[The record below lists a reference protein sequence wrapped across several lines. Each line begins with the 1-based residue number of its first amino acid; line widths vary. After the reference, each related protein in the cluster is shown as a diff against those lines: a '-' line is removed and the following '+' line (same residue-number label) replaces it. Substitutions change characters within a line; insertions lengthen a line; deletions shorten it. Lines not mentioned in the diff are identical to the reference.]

1 MNHISVILSSNFKDL
16 VKRSA
21 KKLRGNITGQTVARI
36 AVEVCEEEDVERL
49 VESQTVD
56 WNQRAEG
63 EDPVVFW
70 ALNNQRFEMI
80 KILLKCSNL
89 DLSLKDKRNQK
100 LETILR

>member
-1 MNHISVILSSNFKDL
+1 MNHTSVILSSDFKDL
-16 VKRSA
+16 VKRSVQ
-21 KKLRGNITGQTVARI
+21 KLRGNITGQTLARI
-36 AVEVCEEEDVERL
+36 AVEVCQDEDVERL
-49 VESQTVD
+49 VESKTVD

-70 ALNNQRFEMI
+70 ALNNERFEMV

-89 DLSLKDKRNQK
+89 DLNLKDKRNQK